1 MAIDSVSARDP
12 TFYRWHFHCEEFI
25 RKFKEKK
32 MSPYEKKDFS
42 ESDDI
47 SVTKVTT
54 LIPGKDVGMTKDLVN
69 KLITFYEEETVDL
82 GQNGKVTYPRLNHID
97 FSYQISIE
105 NPRKTQKK
113 VIVRLWLGLS

>member
-1 MAIDSVSARDP
+1 M
-12 TFYRWHFHCEEFI
+12 
-25 RKFKEKK
+25 
-32 MSPYEKKDFS
+32 
-42 ESDDI
+42 
-47 SVTKVTT
+47 TKVTT

-69 KLITFYEEETVDL
+69 KLITFYEEETVDF

-113 VIVRLWLGLS
+113 VIVRLWLGLSTDSEDHTSRYNQTNFSKYNIYSIQSDTKKR